1 MGAGLLLAGADATFN
16 LGSVSSSR
24 GLFVLSLLVINMTL
38 GIAVSLFMWAAG
50 ELSNRSGRPLL
61 YPGLVA
67 LVLTAM
73 VLALNIDLI
82 SGSIEV
88 HPTPGLSYTR
98 PSPIPTW
105 LGLVGVGSGG
115 LLYGV
120 FLASLVGKRI
130 WMRRGL
136 LFGGWISAIF
146 FCWANARL
154 LPGLYPHQHLTLTAL
169 CWAIMVPALR
179 VPFRHVGRG
188 VKPRKVALL
197 ACLVVAGASLW
208 LYQIGASLGEASPS
222 VRLGLKYRAMNSAA
236 ALRLFTVVLDVDRD
250 GYLGLFDG
258 GDCQPFDGEI
268 SSAAIERAGDGVDQN
283 CIGGDPTE
291 AQVDELQSML
301 SGGAERNRADQA
313 KNVLF
318 ITVDAWRADTPMP
331 RSEEWMRPRCTYYP
345 RGYCALPQTEPAL
358 TSLFTSTFPVRP
370 RADRAG
376 RSPSVVELFR
386 DAGYRTAAFAF
397 WPAVLDIGA
406 LPEGYGP
413 GRGFE
418 DIWITPDQSLAA
430 QAAASDTTLHRAW
443 DWLEQY
449 HRESWFLWVHLFNP
463 HSPYLPHEDPPP
475 TNQADLYQ
483 GEIEYTDQYL
493 SLFLD
498 SLRNRTDMVAVITS
512 DHGEELLERG
522 TVGHASCSLAGTL
535 YDEAIRVPLV
545 VRYPRCLPRGEI
557 IETQVCQIDIMPTI
571 FDMLGLQMPVE
582 TEGHSFLPL
591 IHDRRTDVV
600 EETFAETRPCGWQTL
615 KDDHRRIWCIRTP
628 KWKLIYND
636 LEPQA
641 ESYYELFDLEKDCG
655 ERNNVFEHN
664 PGIAENLKQKLHEWM
679 NKEQI

>member
-512 DHGEELLERG
+512 DHGEALGEHGAWFHNNNLF
-522 TVGHASCSLAGTL
+522 
-535 YDEAIRVPLV
+535 DEQIRVPIWV
-545 VRYPRCLPRGEI
+545 CPGPAPGSTRGAPVS
-557 IETQVCQIDIMPTI
+557 QLDLAPTLL
-571 FDMLGLQMPVE
+571 DLAGLQQERPSAWRGRSLMSAEDSIVPVFSMMQFSW
-582 TEGHSFLPL
+582 GPIRSAVLWPWKVIFFRRDNVFLL
-591 IHDRRTDVV
+591 YNL
-600 EETFAETRPCGWQTL
+600 AE
-615 KDDHRRIWCIRTP
+615 D
-628 KWKLIYND
+628 
-636 LEPQA
+636 QA
-641 ESYYELFDLEKDCG
+641 EALDVGDQYPEVMVEMIRLLDT
-655 ERNNVFEHN
+655 
-664 PGIAENLKQKLHEWM
+664 WM
-679 NKEQI
+679 ALVEDGGVN